1 MWAAILYGAEQMC
14 VFKLASS
21 INAAQDK
28 LTLPFNREDV
38 QTLKKEKERK
48 FNFCTLSNCWTNISS
63 GAMERHYHGL
73 VSFKQIY
80 YIENI

>member
-28 LTLPFNREDV
+28 LMLPLKREEV
-38 QTLKKEKERK
+38 QTFKKRKKKEKKRK
-48 FNFCTLSNCWTNISS
+48 IQLL
-63 GAMERHYHGL
+63 H
-73 VSFKQIY
+73 
-80 YIENI
+80 IEQLPD

>member
-21 INAAQDK
+21 INAARDK
-28 LTLPFNREDV
+28 LMLPLNREEV

-48 FNFCTLSNCWTNISS
+48 FNFCALSNCRTNISS
-63 GAMERHYHGL
+63 RAVERHSHGL

-80 YIENI
+80 YVEDI